1 MHLEGM
7 ERETCVMGASR
18 GDGGETCVMGASRGD
33 GGETCVMGASRGDR
47 ERDMCDGCI

>member
-1 MHLEGM
+1 M
-7 ERETCVMGASR
+7 
-18 GDGGETCVMGASRGD
+18 MGASRGD